1 MPKKKSLPVDPGGV
15 VVADPPP
22 GAPLLVT
29 LSAIDEDP
37 TQPRQEFDREQLQ
50 ILADSIAVTGVKQ
63 PLLVRPQVDGR
74 WILVDGARRLRAA
87 HMAGHLEVPC
97 VLSGVAD
104 WLIVKQDQLIANG
117 MRQDLTVLETAQT
130 LELLWLGHQIAAL
143 ETEQGVGSTETAAL
157 VASAGTPARQIEA
170 LRVRLCELS
179 GFPSR
184 DAYLG
189 SGSYVRVRWETVLQ
203 AVGMTHMTPD
213 RRKKVLST
221 LNVSPAAQDALA
233 GIDVS
238 ERTLRELAQR
248 PVDEQLA
255 IVEQAQAG
263 GDDVGSAI
271 RDALS
276 ASVPAAQPEA
286 AADPAAWEPE
296 TITRMSSR
304 DDEAERDDE
313 AGSAPFRL
321 DVDADQRS
329 TFVPDPELAMP
340 LSKGPGQ
347 KLVSDRGEIGRGS
360 VPPAGHDKWREDDA
374 LKLSSLFEGMLT
386 LLDEVGPAYLTEQHK
401 GWLRPMWCELVG
413 RMEHAGLEMTEA

>member
-170 LRVRLCELS
+170 L
-179 GFPSR
+179 P
-184 DAYLG
+184 
-189 SGSYVRVRWETVLQ
+189 
-203 AVGMTHMTPD
+203 
-213 RRKKVLST
+213 
-221 LNVSPAAQDALA
+221 
-233 GIDVS
+233 
-238 ERTLRELAQR
+238 
-248 PVDEQLA
+248 
-255 IVEQAQAG
+255 
-263 GDDVGSAI
+263 GSA
-271 RDALS
+271 S
-276 ASVPAAQPEA
+276 CQASRAVTPISA
-286 AADPAAWEPE
+286 AA
-296 TITRMSSR
+296 RMSVSAGRPCSR
-304 DDEAERDDE
+304 
-313 AGSAPFRL
+313 
-321 DVDADQRS
+321 RS
-329 TFVPDPELAMP
+329 
-340 LSKGPGQ
+340 G
-347 KLVSDRGEIGRGS
+347 
-360 VPPAGHDKWREDDA
+360 
-374 LKLSSLFEGMLT
+374 
-386 LLDEVGPAYLTEQHK
+386 
-401 GWLRPMWCELVG
+401 
-413 RMEHAGLEMTEA
+413 